1 MIAMSLRKLIGRVTS
16 PFFVPLRK
24 FVVWGDEQF
33 GTCDHKLSV
42 VPREYES
49 KVIEEDVPEK
59 QASELEKKLSK
70 DKANLEGLG
79 TPESNCD
86 DDMVG
91 C

>member
-1 MIAMSLRKLIGRVTS
+1 MIIMILRKLIGKVTS

-49 KVIEEDVPEK
+49 KVIEDVPEK

-79 TPESNCD
+79 TSNCD
-86 DDMVG
+86 DDMVA

>member
-1 MIAMSLRKLIGRVTS
+1 MSLRKLIGRVTS

-49 KVIEEDVPEK
+49 KVVEEVVVEK

-70 DKANLEGLG
+70 DKANLQGLG
-79 TPESNCD
+79 NPKSNCD

>member
-1 MIAMSLRKLIGRVTS
+1 
-16 PFFVPLRK
+16 
-24 FVVWGDEQF
+24 
-33 GTCDHKLSV
+33 LSV

-49 KVIEEDVPEK
+49 KVVEEVVVEK

-79 TPESNCD
+79 NPKSNCD